1 MPLFSFINHIHY
13 DDSELIRK
21 IDVLT
26 LKINKMALTVA
37 QLTEKVD
44 ALQVALDEEQAEILA
59 KVGELETTIAE
70 LRAVIEAGSDTAAL
84 QAIGDKLDVITADL
98 KTTIEPAPPTA

>member
-70 LRAVIEAGSDTAAL
+70 LRAVIEAGGDTAAL

-98 KTTIEPAPPTA
+98 KTTIEPAPTA

>member
-1 MPLFSFINHIHY
+1 MSLFTFHVHY
-13 DDSELIRK
+13 TVDSERFDKKL
-21 IDVLT
+21 DVIIQKL
-26 LKINKMALTVA
+26 NKMALTVA

-70 LRAVIEAGSDTAAL
+70 LRAVIEAGGDTAAL

-98 KTTIEPAPPTA
+98 KTTIEPAPTA

>member
-1 MPLFSFINHIHY
+1 MAIFEVNIHKNVQLDWLKKEIKSINQKL
-13 DDSELIRK
+13 D
-21 IDVLT
+21 T
-26 LKINKMALTVA
+26 MALTVA

-70 LRAVIEAGSDTAAL
+70 LRAVIEAGGDTTAL

-98 KTTIEPAPPTA
+98 KTTIEPSTPA